1 MTIDE
6 PTRHELYSW
15 FAANMP
21 QHVAEAMMRA
31 IPPTGW
37 GDVAT
42 RNDLS
47 STTVM
52 LRGEMAEV
60 RGEMAEVRGEM
71 AEVRGEM
78 AEVRGEIAILRADF
92 EGFVAETRAE
102 FAAVRAEIALRQSQT
117 NRTIVLAALATA
129 ASSWAASF
137 AALGLG

>member
-6 PTRHELYSW
+6 PTRHELFLW
-15 FAANMP
+15 FTDNMP
-21 QHVAEAMMRA
+21 RTVAEAMMKS

-42 RNDLS
+42 REDLS
-47 STTVM
+47 MNAVM

-60 RGEMAEVRGEM
+60 RGEMSEIRGEMSEVRGEM
-71 AEVRGEM
+71 AALSADLNGFK
-78 AEVRGEIAILRADF
+78 AEVRGEFALIRGEIDLR
-92 EGFVAETRAE
+92 
-102 FAAVRAEIALRQSQT
+102 FAQT
-117 NRTIVLAALATA
+117 NRTIVVAAIATA